1 MPSDDSSFWST
12 LEELAHQ
19 GPANVQSI
27 WVWLAQKLDLA
38 QSRPQAADC
47 VIVSQL
53 TDRDGPYYIL
63 KNPATKTYFRLSDR
77 DHFLW
82 QRMDGNHTVKDMVVA
97 YFMEYKVLAF
107 ARVGVLLEGLKSA
120 FLLTEQPVNVYQQVR
135 TQLDRRDPQKRLA
148 DLGKI
153 LLEKQFPIRGVD
165 RLLTSLYKLGG
176 WLFYTPPA
184 QILWLLVTVAGLVCF
199 SIVMADKGYGIVA
212 IRGNYLLGVISLI
225 AVYILS
231 MFVHEI
237 AHGLTVKHYHR
248 EVPRGGLMIYFGFM
262 TFFVDTSD
270 IWMEGKRPRLAVT
283 WAGPYANLILAGAAS
298 LAMITWP
305 SFLLNPLLFQFS
317 FITYLNVLLNL
328 NPLLE
333 LDGYFL
339 LMDFLEI
346 PMLRRKSLEFIRHG
360 IWAKFKVMRAG
371 GKKVWGWFG
380 EFSREERIF
389 AIFGLLAAIWTV
401 YSVLQ
406 AVDVWQ
412 RRAASAVSTMFLHS
426 GPAGRIAVTVG
437 VIILGLALLMGVGFM
452 LANLVRRTLNWAAK
466 IGLFATMWRKA
477 AWVLILILLAGSITI
492 WLPILAPLIGLEAL
506 TLAVYFAAC
515 NARDY
520 RGSRFAVVFQL
531 MAAAGVGF
539 WLSEL
544 AGMAGRA
551 FPHGSSWIAPVESG
565 LTGLAFLFLVSAGLV
580 LFFGTNFHSIP
591 LVEKAILV
599 IGCLATLGLMT
610 WLAGKQITAGAPLL
624 SIALAV
630 LSELPLLTIVFL
642 LPTLTAFWH
651 TSTGPAAI
659 LIGLGI
665 AALLGV
671 RLFGIP
677 ACWAYLFLAGGFGLQ
692 QAAFRRRVILHA
704 PQAEIELRQNDPER
718 LKEAFTWM
726 TGGLVEQMIESG
738 GRRQVDVF
746 VRQFNEFAQAA
757 DWHIQIVGD
766 RATVEMPS
774 LSLQALGAAY
784 AAALSLL
791 IELMIKHMGE
801 RLAIRALQRVYDA
814 LPWEVREITALYLF
828 QDVIWAKE
836 LGQQFQV
843 TQQTYHSLLQRIPL
857 FAGFSRDEIDHLC
870 SRLHAKRYMPGQVI
884 IRQGDRGDRFYIVSN
899 GSVEVE
905 QRSPQGVVE
914 IVNHLGRGEYFG
926 QVALLNDSPRN
937 STCRATVPTDLLSLS
952 RQDFDQLVKIC
963 FDLRDKVEKS
973 IEKIRLLRQIPLFTD
988 MDAQQLQLIAAHL
1001 TEENASPGA
1010 TIIKQGEVGDKFYII
1025 KSGQVQVIVSSE
1037 KGEQPVNERGPGQ
1050 FVGEMALLLQKPRLA
1065 TVRAME
1071 PTSLLVLNKADFDQL
1086 VATQLYG
1093 SKLLEQE
1100 MSRRMSGLQRTARS

>member
-38 QSRPQAADC
+38 QSRPQAADG

-120 FLLTEQPVNVYQQVR
+120 VLLTEQPVNVYQQVR

-380 EFSREERIF
+380 EF
-389 AIFGLLAAIWTV
+389 IW
-401 YSVLQ
+401 
-406 AVDVWQ
+406 
-412 RRAASAVSTMFLHS
+412 
-426 GPAGRIAVTVG
+426 
-437 VIILGLALLMGVGFM
+437 
-452 LANLVRRTLNWAAK
+452 
-466 IGLFATMWRKA
+466 
-477 AWVLILILLAGSITI
+477 LAGSH
-492 WLPILAPLIGLEAL
+492 LDGLL
-506 TLAVYFAAC
+506 
-515 NARDY
+515 R
-520 RGSRFAVVFQL
+520 S
-531 MAAAGVGF
+531 
-539 WLSEL
+539 
-544 AGMAGRA
+544 
-551 FPHGSSWIAPVESG
+551 PSG
-565 LTGLAFLFLVSAGLV
+565 
-580 LFFGTNFHSIP
+580 
-591 LVEKAILV
+591 
-599 IGCLATLGLMT
+599 GCLAASRGFCGQHDVPAQRTGRSDRGYRWGDHLG
-610 WLAGKQITAGAPLL
+610 A
-624 SIALAV
+624 
-630 LSELPLLTIVFL
+630 
-642 LPTLTAFWH
+642 
-651 TSTGPAAI
+651 GPAHGSGIHAGEPRPSD
-659 LIGLGI
+659 LELGSQNRAVRHYVAEGGLG
-665 AALLGV
+665 AD
-671 RLFGIP
+671 FNP
-677 ACWAYLFLAGGFGLQ
+677 ACREYHDLASNPSASHRSGSPDSGGLFCGLQ
-692 QAAFRRRVILHA
+692 CPRLSRF
-704 PQAEIELRQNDPER
+704 PLR
-718 LKEAFTWM
+718 
-726 TGGLVEQMIESG
+726 
-738 GRRQVDVF
+738 
-746 VRQFNEFAQAA
+746 
-757 DWHIQIVGD
+757 
-766 RATVEMPS
+766 
-774 LSLQALGAAY
+774 
-784 AAALSLL
+784 
-791 IELMIKHMGE
+791 
-801 RLAIRALQRVYDA
+801 
-814 LPWEVREITALYLF
+814 
-828 QDVIWAKE
+828 
-836 LGQQFQV
+836 
-843 TQQTYHSLLQRIPL
+843 
-857 FAGFSRDEIDHLC
+857 SR
-870 SRLHAKRYMPGQVI
+870 
-884 IRQGDRGDRFYIVSN
+884 F
-899 GSVEVE
+899 
-905 QRSPQGVVE
+905 
-914 IVNHLGRGEYFG
+914 
-926 QVALLNDSPRN
+926 
-937 STCRATVPTDLLSLS
+937 PTDGC
-952 RQDFDQLVKIC
+952 RW
-963 FDLRDKVEKS
+963 
-973 IEKIRLLRQIPLFTD
+973 
-988 MDAQQLQLIAAHL
+988 
-1001 TEENASPGA
+1001 
-1010 TIIKQGEVGDKFYII
+1010 
-1025 KSGQVQVIVSSE
+1025 
-1037 KGEQPVNERGPGQ
+1037 RG
-1050 FVGEMALLLQKPRLA
+1050 VLA
-1065 TVRAME
+1065 E
-1071 PTSLLVLNKADFDQL
+1071 
-1086 VATQLYG
+1086 
-1093 SKLLEQE
+1093 
-1100 MSRRMSGLQRTARS
+1100 